1 MTDEHYSPESHRF
14 CFRIRGH
21 LGAPTLR
28 AFPEMESETDGADTL
43 LTGVLPDRAALYG
56 AIAQIER
63 LGLELIAVD
72 RRGVRPVSCDCE
84 STNRGDDDSSLGG

>member
-1 MTDEHYSPESHRF
+1 MTYERYDPDSHRF

-28 AFPEMESETDGADTL
+28 AFPEMESKSDGADTL

-63 LGLELIAVD
+63 LGLELIAVT
-72 RRGVRPVSCDCE
+72 RKPV
-84 STNRGDDDSSLGG
+84 